1 MNDILTRIQQISAH
15 EGITIAALE
24 RQIGAS
30 KGVLSRAIA
39 NGTDIQAKWLKSLVD
54 NYPRYSPTWLLTGDG
69 SMLKP
74 TGLVDSQVTE
84 EPQTQ
89 YRASKSNKPI
99 VDIETRPRIPL
110 NAMAGAL
117 SFALD
122 GGTINDCE
130 QLPVIRAFPR
140 YDFTILINGESMEPQ
155 LHSGDELACLNV
167 KTSTYIQW
175 GRMHVLDT
183 DQGIVVKRVFDNGE
197 SIICR
202 SDNKMFSEYIVPK
215 ESVYN
220 IALVV
225 GMLRR
230 Y

>member
-1 MNDILTRIQQISAH
+1 MDDIKARLQKLAEYYGFSIRKFEEYCGLNRGNISN
-15 EGITIAALE
+15 IADQGA
-24 RQIGAS
+24 IGSDKLS
-30 KGVLSRAIA
+30 KIIDKNPNISFE
-39 NGTDIQAKWLKSLVD
+39 
-54 NYPRYSPTWLLTGDG
+54 WLLTGKG
-69 SMLKP
+69 EMLKP
-74 TGLVDSQVTE
+74 TGLVDSQVAE

-89 YRASKSNKPI
+89 YMASKSNKPI

-117 SFALD
+117 SFALE

-167 KTSTYIQW
+167 KTSAYIQW
-175 GRMHVLDT
+175 GRIHVLDT
-183 DQGIVVKRVFDNGE
+183 DQGIVVKRVFDNGG
-197 SIICR
+197 SLICR
-202 SDNKMFSEYIVPK
+202 SDNNMFPEYIVPK